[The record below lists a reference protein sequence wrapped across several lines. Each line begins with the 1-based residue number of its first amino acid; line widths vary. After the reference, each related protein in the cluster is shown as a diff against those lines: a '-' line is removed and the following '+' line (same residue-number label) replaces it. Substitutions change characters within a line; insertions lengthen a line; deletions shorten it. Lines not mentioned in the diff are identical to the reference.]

1 MAQATGAAISA
12 RLAAAQEQLQQ
23 RRLQR
28 RQERQEQQLPIL
40 TDACGRLT
48 SHHPSANNRTE
59 AEPSVIVAD
68 LPSRLGW
75 ESEALTRSLRQAHQ
89 RREAAARRSAAAH
102 RHWLPRPPQ
111 PAAETEST
119 PQLANARPAQEQL
132 SPTVLLFPDLAIAM
146 LRRNVEAAGRIWL
159 LLRHLDV
166 QGRGWIEASAARQQL
181 AGQNSPLR
189 VCGWRQLRN
198 LLAQGDG
205 LFWQRDEGP
214 ASEGRIW
221 LRATAKVAAALNVPR
236 LTARAVDVDV
246 DVLVD
251 SIGSVRAHFYA
262 SYHSGRRHNRPISR
276 QCLEELTGV
285 SRRSQHKYEAEAG
298 IKPRQNWALGARYT
312 QEAVQE
318 RAWRQGTGVF
328 QFTDHQGRTG
338 AAGATYVAWQL
349 PNSYVGP
356 HDQQVTSS
364 RKRINRQLVDL
375 FTKGITGNG
384 KKEVVKQGHECPV
397 ARFYEHGQAAA
408 RAYNRSP
415 EKDLYWQSTTTVHQ
429 HRVWHILPAR
439 ETRIKRK

>member
-12 RLAAAQEQLQQ
+12 ILAAAQEQLQQ
-23 RRLQR
+23 RRRQR

-48 SHHPSANNRTE
+48 SPHPSANNRTG
-59 AEPSVIVAD
+59 AEPSVVAAD
-68 LPSRLGW
+68 LPPRLGW
-75 ESEALTRSLRQAHQ
+75 ESEALTRALRQARR
-89 RREAAARRSAAAH
+89 RREAAARRRAAAH

-111 PAAETEST
+111 PAAETAST
-119 PQLANARPAQEQL
+119 PQPVKADPQVQL
-132 SPTVLLFPDLAIAM
+132 PPTVLLFPDLAIAM

-159 LLRHLDV
+159 LLRHLDR
-166 QGRGWIEASAARQQL
+166 QGRGWIEASVARQQL
-181 AGQNSPLR
+181 AGKNSPLR

-221 LRATAKVAAALNVPR
+221 LRATAKVAAALDVPR
-236 LTARAVDVDV
+236 LTARAVTVDV
-246 DVLVD
+246 TALVD
-251 SIGSVRAHFYA
+251 SIGTVRAHFYA

-298 IKPRQNWALGARYT
+298 IKPRQNWALGAHYT
-312 QEAVQE
+312 REAAQE
-318 RAWRQGTGVF
+318 RAWRQGNGVF

-338 AAGATYVAWQL
+338 AAGANYVAWQL

-356 HDQQVTSS
+356 HEQQVTSS

-384 KKEVVKQGHECPV
+384 KKTVVEQGHERPV
-397 ARFYEHGQAAA
+397 ARFYEHGQAAV

-415 EKDLYWQSTTTVHQ
+415 EKDLYWQSATMVHQ
-429 HRVWHILPAR
+429 RRVWHILPAR
-439 ETRIKRK
+439 ETRTEPK